1 MRLIPFEFNNQQT
14 YMLEF
19 GNLYIRIYDKN
30 DNLVVVDGGTGTEI
44 TSPYT
49 NADIENIDYIQKGDV
64 LFIVDGK
71 HFPKQLERLGST
83 SWQLIDYE
91 LTIPPFK
98 EQKEKMNAVFTKSSS
113 IYYVDTNCG
122 ETEDY
127 HFQDSDVGKI
137 FNVET
142 YFNAQTIY
150 KTNIG
155 TTAWESSSV
164 LAGSSWS
171 FVTAGKWAGK
181 IKILISDDDSNWK
194 EYKVVSSTIDS
205 NGNGSYNADI
215 TGDFDGIKFVK
226 IRTELQTDTSC
237 QLTFQSIGFYE
248 NIAFKIL
255 EKTSSTRA
263 KIELLE
269 YDEKILESA
278 NNFTTS
284 NPLTYTKVD
293 PIQPPAWEDNAY
305 PKHITFYQDR
315 LVFANSQNYPFTIW
329 ASETSNY
336 YSFKIHS
343 ELVDSDS
350 IQTNVVGDGLNE
362 ITALV
367 SLMSLIA
374 FTENGV
380 FRTGIDVW
388 NATGDFALTRQ
399 SRGGSSSVRPIT
411 IDNSCIYVK
420 PTKDAIK
427 DFYYQYQ
434 IDAYAGDQLDI
445 LARDLFENKKIKQLA
460 FQEQDKTIWV
470 LFEDGTMAYC
480 CYMKEQEVLGWSK
493 FETNGKVVSIATI
506 MSNFNDTLYLA
517 IERTNGICIEKLDKR
532 FSSKQVQD
540 QIFLDS
546 AIVYEDEGR
555 YFNTITGLNHL
566 NGQSV
571 NILADGF
578 VIKDVVVSNG
588 TITLENYVTKAI
600 VGLPYET
607 RVETLDINYMG
618 NGNATF
624 GDKRRVVSATVQFID
639 SCDCK
644 MGTSNGPIDEVIFR
658 TDEPLGTPTPLKTE
672 KKDINLT
679 SSHNEEEHIVIVQDK
694 PLPFTVSAINQKVSM
709 GVTK

>member
-14 YMLEF
+14 YILEF
-19 GNLYIRIYDKN
+19 GNHYIRVYDKN
-30 DNLVVVDGGTGTEI
+30 DNLVVVDGGTLTEI
-44 TSPYT
+44 TTPYT
-49 NADIENIDYIQKGDV
+49 NEDIENIDYIQKGDV
-64 LFIVDGK
+64 VFLVDGN
-71 HFPKQLERLGST
+71 HFPKQLERLGSN

-91 LTIPPFK
+91 LTIPPFNEPNDTAK
-98 EQKEKMNAVFTKSSS
+98 GYFDKNANDD
-113 IYYVDTNCG
+113 YVLKCSGYTLS
-122 ETEDY
+122 
-127 HFQDSDVGKI
+127 DSDVGKI
-137 FNVET
+137 FNIET
-142 YFNAQTIY
+142 YFKAQTIY
-150 KTNIG
+150 NGSVG
-155 TTAWESSSV
+155 TSVWTSSAILV
-164 LAGSSWS
+164 GSSWS
-171 FVTAGKWAGK
+171 FTTKGTWQGT
-181 IKILISDDDSNWK
+181 ITILISDDNSTWK
-194 EYKVVSSTIDS
+194 EYKVMSSTI
-205 NGNGSYNADI
+205 NNNEGSYNASL

-226 IRTELQTDTSC
+226 IQTNLVNDQHC

-248 NIAFKIL
+248 NVAFKI
-255 EKTSSTRA
+255 TGVSSNEAT
-263 KIELLE
+263 IDLLE
-269 YDEKILESA
+269 FDTEEVVKFA
-278 NNFTTS
+278 NNYQTS
-284 NPLTYTKVD
+284 TNAEPLQTN
-293 PIQPPAWEDNAY
+293 AWEEGAY

-315 LVFANSQNYPFTIW
+315 LVFANSKNYPFTIW

-362 ITALV
+362 ITAIV

-445 LARDLFENKKIKQLA
+445 LARNLFENKKIKQLA

-470 LFEDGTMAYC
+470 LFEDGSMAYC
-480 CYMKEQEVLGWSK
+480 CYMKEQEVLGWNK

-506 MSNFNDTLYLA
+506 MRNFNDTLYLA
-517 IERTNGICIEKLDKR
+517 VERDNGICIERLDKR
-532 FSSKQVQD
+532 FNSKKVKD

-546 AIVYEDEGR
+546 VIVHEESGA

-571 NILADGF
+571 DILADGF
-578 VIKDVVVSNG
+578 VIKNVLVENG
-588 TITLENYVTKAI
+588 TVTLDNYVTKAI
-600 VGLPYET
+600 IGLPYET
-607 RVETLDINYMG
+607 RVETLDINYQG

-624 GDKRRVVSATVQFID
+624 GDKRRAVSAVVQFID

-644 MGTSNGPIDEVIFR
+644 MGTSNGPLDEVIFR

-694 PLPFTVSAINQKVSM
+694 PLPFTVCAINQKVSM

>member
-14 YMLEF
+14 YILEF
-19 GNLYIRIYDKN
+19 GNLYIRIRKHN
-30 DNLVVVDGGTGTEI
+30 ESSFVEPQESV
-44 TSPYT
+44 PYT
-49 NADIENIDYIQKGDV
+49 NEDIENIDYIQKGDV
-64 LFIVDGK
+64 LFIVDGN
-71 HFPKQLERLGST
+71 HRPMQLERRSDIEWHLV
-83 SWQLIDYE
+83 DYE
-91 LTIPPFK
+91 YTGGPFK
-98 EQKEKMNAVFTKSSS
+98 EADENKKAYFDYADSKYLVKTTSSFFNTTDVNKVFN
-113 IYYVDTNCG
+113 I
-122 ETEDY
+122 
-127 HFQDSDVGKI
+127 
-137 FNVET
+137 ET
-142 YFNAQTIY
+142 YFKAQTIY
-150 KTNIG
+150 R
-155 TTAWESSSV
+155 TATDFPNLNTDYTSNSV
-164 LAGSSWS
+164 LVGSSWL
-171 FVTAGKWAGK
+171 FTTKGTWAGTVT
-181 IKILISDDDSNWK
+181 IQVSNDNSNWRD
-194 EYKVVSSTIDS
+194 YKVMSSTVA
-205 NGNGSYNADI
+205 NNNTEGSYNADL
-215 TGDFDGIKFVK
+215 TGDFNEMLFVR
-226 IRTELQTDTSC
+226 IVVNLSHNEYFQY
-237 QLTFQSIGFYE
+237 TFQSIGFYE
-248 NIAFKIL
+248 NISFNVTERDSATQAQIQVEEYNNEIIKFANSYAN
-255 EKTSSTRA
+255 SSNA
-263 KIELLE
+263 E
-269 YDEKILESA
+269 
-278 NNFTTS
+278 
-284 NPLTYTKVD
+284 
-293 PIQPPAWEDNAY
+293 PIQASAWEDGAY

-315 LVFANSQNYPFTIW
+315 LVFANTINYPFTIW

-399 SRGGSSSVRPIT
+399 SRGGSSSVRPVT

-420 PTKDAIK
+420 PTKDSIK

-470 LFEDGTMAYC
+470 LFEDGSMAYC

-493 FETNGKVVSIATI
+493 FETSGKVVSIATI
-506 MSNFNDTLYLA
+506 MSDFNDTLYLA
-517 IERTNGICIEKLDKR
+517 VERTNGICIEKLDKR
-532 FSSKQVQD
+532 FSSKEVQD

-571 NILADGF
+571 NVLADGF
-578 VIKDVVVSNG
+578 VFKDVVVSSG
-588 TITLENYVTKAI
+588 TITLNSYVTKAI

-607 RVETLDINYMG
+607 RVETLDINYAG
-618 NGNATF
+618 NGQATF
-624 GDKRRVVSATVQFID
+624 GEKRRAVSAIVQFID

-658 TDEPLGTPTPLKTE
+658 TNEPLGTPTPLKTE

-679 SSHNEEEHIVIVQDK
+679 SHHNEEEHIVIIQDK
-694 PLPFTVSAINQKVSM
+694 PLPFTVSTINQKVAM
-709 GVTK
+709 GDK

>member
-14 YMLEF
+14 YILEF
-19 GNLYIRIYDKN
+19 GNIYVRIRKHNESSYI
-30 DNLVVVDGGTGTEI
+30 EI
-44 TSPYT
+44 ATPYT
-49 NADIENIDYIQKGDV
+49 EEDVENLDYIQKGDV
-64 LFIVDGK
+64 LFLVDGN
-71 HFPKQLERLGST
+71 HSPKQLERLSDV
-83 SWQLIDYE
+83 SWQLVDYE
-91 LTIPPFK
+91 YTGGPFK
-98 EQKEKMNAVFTKSSS
+98 EQDKDITAYYSSTNAIKATGYSFSN
-113 IYYVDTNCG
+113 D
-122 ETEDY
+122 
-127 HFQDSDVGKI
+127 DVGKT
-137 FNVET
+137 FNIET
-142 YFNAQTIY
+142 YFKAQTIY
-150 KTNIG
+150 KGTVG
-155 TTAWESSSV
+155 TTSWTSSAIIV
-164 LAGSSWS
+164 GSSWS
-171 FVTAGKWAGK
+171 FTTKGTWSGT
-181 IKILISDDDSNWK
+181 ITILISDDNSSWQ
-194 EYKVVSSTIDS
+194 EYKVMSSTI
-205 NGNGSYNADI
+205 NNNVGSYNADI
-215 TGDFDGIKFVK
+215 TGDFGGIKFVK
-226 IRTELQTDTSC
+226 IKTDLTQDDHC

-248 NIAFKIL
+248 NISFKVIAVSDLDPTTATIDLEEYNNSIL
-255 EKTSSTRA
+255 T
-263 KIELLE
+263 
-269 YDEKILESA
+269 SA
-278 NNFTTS
+278 NSYQTS
-284 NPLTYTKVD
+284 GNAEPL
-293 PIQPPAWEDNAY
+293 QASAWEDGAY

-315 LVFANSQNYPFTIW
+315 LVFANSRNYPFTIW

-362 ITALV
+362 ITAIV

-470 LFEDGTMAYC
+470 LFEDGTMVYC

-517 IERTNGICIEKLDKR
+517 VERDNGICIEKLDKR

-578 VIKDVVVSNG
+578 VIKDILVTNG
-588 TITLENYVTKAI
+588 TITLDKFVTKAI
-600 VGLPYET
+600 IGLPYET
-607 RVETLDINYMG
+607 RVETLDINYQG

-624 GDKRRVVSATVQFID
+624 GDKRRAVSAVVQFID

-644 MGTSNGPIDEVIFR
+644 MGTSNGPLDEVIFR

-694 PLPFTVSAINQKVSM
+694 PLPFTVCAINQKVSM

>member
-14 YMLEF
+14 YILEF
-19 GNLYIRIYDKN
+19 GNHYIRVRKH
-30 DNLVVVDGGTGTEI
+30 DNSIIDTLNNKSYIDVA
-44 TSPYT
+44 SPYT
-49 NADIENIDYIQKGDV
+49 TEDIENIDYIQKGDV
-64 LFIVDGK
+64 LFLVDGN
-71 HFPKQLERLGST
+71 HSPKQLERYSE
-83 SWQLIDYE
+83 SNWQLNDYIF
-91 LTIPPFK
+91 TGGPFK
-98 EQKEKMNAVFTKSSS
+98 EANEDIKGYFYYDNSYYYVKSSGYNFS
-113 IYYVDTNCG
+113 N
-122 ETEDY
+122 EDI
-127 HFQDSDVGKI
+127 GKT
-137 FNVET
+137 FNIET
-142 YFNAQTIY
+142 YFKAQTLFENNAGTGE
-150 KTNIG
+150 KT
-155 TTAWESSSV
+155 SSV
-164 LAGSSWS
+164 VLVGSSWS
-171 FVTAGKWAGK
+171 FVTKGTWSGKVT
-181 IKILISDDDSNWK
+181 IQISDDNSNWRD
-194 EYKVVSSTIDS
+194 YKVMSSTTA
-205 NGNGSYNADI
+205 NNNTEGSYNADL
-215 TGDFDGIKFVK
+215 TGDFDDIVFVR
-226 IRTELQTDTSC
+226 IVTNLSHNSYFQY
-237 QLTFQSIGFYE
+237 TFQSIGFYE
-248 NIAFKIL
+248 NISFKI
-255 EKTSSTRA
+255 ESISTTTQA
-263 KIELLE
+263 KIESVE
-269 YDEKILESA
+269 GFDIGILYYA
-278 NNFTTS
+278 NNKNSLT
-284 NPLTYTKVD
+284 NAEPL
-293 PIQPPAWEDNAY
+293 QASAWEEGAY

-315 LVFANSQNYPFTIW
+315 LVFANSRNYPFTIW

-470 LFEDGTMAYC
+470 LFEDGSMVYC
-480 CYMKEQEVLGWSK
+480 CYMKEQEVLGWNE
-493 FETNGKVVSIATI
+493 FETDGKVISIATI
-506 MSNFNDTLYLA
+506 MSNFNDTLFLA
-517 IERTNGICIEKLDKR
+517 IERNGQTFIEKLDRR
-532 FSSKQVQD
+532 FASKEIQD

-546 AIVYEDEGR
+546 AVVYTKGGE

-566 NGQSV
+566 EGRAV
-571 NILADGF
+571 TILADGF
-578 VIKDVVVSNG
+578 VIKDQIVTNG
-588 TITLENYVTKAI
+588 TISLTTFVQKAI
-600 VGLPYET
+600 VGIPYET
-607 RVETLDINYMG
+607 KVETLDINYTG

-624 GDKRRVVSATVQFID
+624 GDKRRAVSAVIQFID

-644 MGTSNGPIDEVIFR
+644 VGTSNGPIDEVIFR
-658 TDEPLGTPTPLKTE
+658 TNEPLGTPTPLKTL
-672 KKDINLT
+672 KKDVNLT

-694 PLPFTVSAINQKVSM
+694 PLPFTVCAINQKVSM

>member
-1 MRLIPFEFNNQQT
+1 MRLIPFEFNNKQT
-14 YMLEF
+14 YILEF
-19 GNLYIRIYDKN
+19 GHIYIRIRKHNESSYI
-30 DNLVVVDGGTGTEI
+30 EI
-44 TSPYT
+44 VSPYT
-49 NADIENIDYIQKGDV
+49 DEDIENIDYIQKGDV
-64 LFIVDGK
+64 LFLVDGK
-71 HFPKQLERLGST
+71 HRPMQLERRSATDWHLVN
-83 SWQLIDYE
+83 YE
-91 LTIPPFK
+91 FTGGPFK
-98 EQKEKMNAVFTKSSS
+98 EQDKDITAYYSSTNAIKATGYSFSSK
-113 IYYVDTNCG
+113 
-122 ETEDY
+122 
-127 HFQDSDVGKI
+127 DVGKT
-137 FNVET
+137 FNIET
-142 YFNAQTIY
+142 YFKAQTIY
-150 KTNIG
+150 KG
-155 TTAWESSSV
+155 TVGTSSWTSSAIIV
-164 LAGSSWS
+164 GSSWS
-171 FVTAGKWAGK
+171 FTTKGTWAGT
-181 IKILISDDDSNWK
+181 IKILISDDNSSWK
-194 EYKVVSSTIDS
+194 EYKVMSSTI
-205 NGNGSYNADI
+205 NNNTGSYNADI

-226 IRTELQTDTSC
+226 IQTDLTQDEHC

-248 NIAFKIL
+248 NISFKVLAVSDLDPTTATIDLEEYNNSIL
-255 EKTSSTRA
+255 T
-263 KIELLE
+263 
-269 YDEKILESA
+269 SA
-278 NNFTTS
+278 NSYQTS
-284 NPLTYTKVD
+284 GNAEPL
-293 PIQPPAWEDNAY
+293 QASAWEDGAY

-470 LFEDGTMAYC
+470 LFEDGSMAYC
-480 CYMKEQEVLGWSK
+480 CYMKEQEVLGWNK
-493 FETNGKVVSIATI
+493 FETSGKVVSIATI

-517 IERTNGICIEKLDKR
+517 VERTNGICIEKLDKR

-555 YFNTITGLNHL
+555 KFNTITGLNHL

-578 VIKDVVVSNG
+578 VIKDVVVNNG

-607 RVETLDINYMG
+607 RVETLDINYSG
-618 NGNATF
+618 NGQATF
-624 GDKRRVVSATVQFID
+624 GEKRRLVNAIVQFID

-658 TDEPLGTPTPLKTE
+658 TNEPLGTPTPLKTE

-679 SSHNEEEHIVIVQDK
+679 SHHSEEEHIVIIQDK
-694 PLPFTVSAINQKVSM
+694 PLPFTVSTINQKVTM
-709 GVTK
+709 GDK

>member
-1 MRLIPFEFNNQQT
+1 MRLIPFEFNNKQT
-14 YMLEF
+14 YILEF
-19 GNLYIRIYDKN
+19 GRLYIRIRKHNESSYI
-30 DNLVVVDGGTGTEI
+30 EI
-44 TSPYT
+44 ASPYT
-49 NADIENIDYIQKGDV
+49 DEDIENIDYIQKGDV
-64 LFIVDGK
+64 LFLVDGN
-71 HFPKQLERLGST
+71 HNPKQLERLSDV
-83 SWQLIDYE
+83 SWQLVDYE
-91 LTIPPFK
+91 YIGGPFK
-98 EQKEKMNAVFTKSSS
+98 EQDKDIKAYYSSTNAIKATGYSFSS
-113 IYYVDTNCG
+113 
-122 ETEDY
+122 E
-127 HFQDSDVGKI
+127 DVGKT
-137 FNVET
+137 FNIET
-142 YFNAQTIY
+142 YFKAQTIY
-150 KTNIG
+150 KG
-155 TTAWESSSV
+155 TVGTSSWTSSAIV
-164 LAGSSWS
+164 VGSSWS
-171 FVTAGKWAGK
+171 FTTSGTWAGT
-181 IKILISDDDSNWK
+181 IKILISDDNSSWK
-194 EYKVVSSTIDS
+194 EYKVMSSTI
-205 NGNGSYNADI
+205 NNNVGSYNAQL

-226 IRTELQTDTSC
+226 IQTDLTQDEHC

-248 NIAFKIL
+248 NISFKVLAVSDLDPTTATIDLEEYNNSIL
-255 EKTSSTRA
+255 T
-263 KIELLE
+263 
-269 YDEKILESA
+269 SA
-278 NNFTTS
+278 NSYQASGNAE
-284 NPLTYTKVD
+284 PL
-293 PIQPPAWEDNAY
+293 QASAWEDGAY

-315 LVFANSQNYPFTIW
+315 LVFANSRNYPFTIW

-420 PTKDAIK
+420 PTKDSIK

-470 LFEDGTMAYC
+470 LFEDGSMAYC
-480 CYMKEQEVLGWSK
+480 CYMKEQEVLGWNK
-493 FETNGKVVSIATI
+493 FETEGKVVSIATI

-517 IERTNGICIEKLDKR
+517 VERTNGICIEKLDKR
-532 FSSKQVQD
+532 FSSKEVQD

-546 AIVYEDEGR
+546 AIVFEDEGR

-578 VIKDVVVSNG
+578 VIKNVVVTNG
-588 TITLENYVTKAI
+588 TITLNNYVTKAI
-600 VGLPYET
+600 VGLPYEA
-607 RVETLDINYMG
+607 RVETLDINYAG
-618 NGNATF
+618 NGQATF
-624 GDKRRVVSATVQFID
+624 GEKRRAVSAIVQFID

-679 SSHNEEEHIVIVQDK
+679 SHHNEEEHIVIVQDK
-694 PLPFTVSAINQKVSM
+694 PLPFTVSTINQKVAM
-709 GVTK
+709 GDK

>member
-14 YMLEF
+14 YILEF
-19 GNLYIRIYDKN
+19 GNIYVRIRKHNESSYI
-30 DNLVVVDGGTGTEI
+30 EI
-44 TSPYT
+44 ATPYT
-49 NADIENIDYIQKGDV
+49 EEDVENLDYIQKGDV
-64 LFIVDGK
+64 LFLVDGN
-71 HFPKQLERLGST
+71 HSPKQLERLSDV
-83 SWQLIDYE
+83 SWQLVDYE
-91 LTIPPFK
+91 YTGGPFK
-98 EQKEKMNAVFTKSSS
+98 EQDKDITAYYSSTNAIKATGYSFSN
-113 IYYVDTNCG
+113 D
-122 ETEDY
+122 
-127 HFQDSDVGKI
+127 DVGKT
-137 FNVET
+137 FNIET
-142 YFNAQTIY
+142 YFKAQTIY
-150 KTNIG
+150 KGTVG
-155 TTAWESSSV
+155 TTSWTSSAIIV
-164 LAGSSWS
+164 GSSWS
-171 FVTAGKWAGK
+171 FTTKGTWSGT
-181 IKILISDDDSNWK
+181 ITILISDDNSSWQ
-194 EYKVVSSTIDS
+194 EYKVMSSTI
-205 NGNGSYNADI
+205 NNNVGSYNADI
-215 TGDFDGIKFVK
+215 TGDFGGIKFVK
-226 IRTELQTDTSC
+226 IKTDLTQDDHC

-248 NIAFKIL
+248 NISFKVIAVSDLDPTTATIDLEEYNNSIL
-255 EKTSSTRA
+255 T
-263 KIELLE
+263 
-269 YDEKILESA
+269 SA
-278 NNFTTS
+278 NSYQTS
-284 NPLTYTKVD
+284 GNAEPL
-293 PIQPPAWEDNAY
+293 QASAWEDGAY

-315 LVFANSQNYPFTIW
+315 LVFANSRNYPFTIW

-445 LARDLFENKKIKQLA
+445 LARNLFENKKIKQLA

-470 LFEDGTMAYC
+470 LFEDGSMAYC
-480 CYMKEQEVLGWSK
+480 CYMKEQEVLGWSE
-493 FETNGKVVSIATI
+493 FETDGKVVSIATI
-506 MSNFNDTLYLA
+506 MSNFNDTLFLA
-517 IERTNGICIEKLDKR
+517 VERENGICIERLDRR
-532 FSSKQVQD
+532 FSSKEVKD

-546 AIVYEDEGR
+546 SIVYEDEGR
-555 YFNTITGLNHL
+555 QFNTITGLTHL

-571 NILADGF
+571 DILADGF
-578 VIKDVVVSNG
+578 IIKNVLVENG
-588 TITLENYVTKAI
+588 TVTLDTYVTKAI
-600 VGLPYET
+600 IGLPYET
-607 RVETLDINYMG
+607 RVETLDINYQG

-624 GDKRRVVSATVQFID
+624 GDKRRAVSAVVQFID

-644 MGTSNGPIDEVIFR
+644 MGTSNGPLDEVIFR

-694 PLPFTVSAINQKVSM
+694 PLPFTVCAINQKVSM